1 MTPTSVQLWE
11 RIHAAGLATPDEC
24 RNWAIAITKSAPPEC
39 LLDASKLAAELIRLG
54 KISSFQANVL
64 FRDLPI
70 PLAIGPYRISESL
83 ESRLG
88 SNWLQAIDSSRP
100 KQTSLWCFLLTQ
112 QNLERPEL
120 QNWPPSL
127 GLAEKQIAVTHP
139 SLDKWLF
146 SGIDKTSFVS
156 FCEVLE
162 GESLSSR
169 LINRPL
175 SWSESATMVEQI
187 ASGLQRLHD
196 SGLVHGCICS
206 DAIWCVDDGVFVLR
220 RDPVFPPA
228 NPYSANSNSVLTSSR
243 DVLLSIAAPELT
255 LPNTVHS
262 FQTDLYALGCVW
274 YRSLT
279 CNSPFGNELKDTAQ
293 SWALTHTTK
302 AAIPLTPAELPEP
315 LQRCLAHLL
324 AKNPVSRFATA
335 SDLIKA
341 IEVALVESE
350 KQPTPITTPNNAIVE
365 KSAVE
370 KSATEKPASIPKVP
384 AAAKPNVAKPADS
397 VPATRSKP
405 TPVPVP
411 TASKEPVDV
420 LPVAQVAPQPL
431 KEPLPKDTQPKESV
445 PKESVPETALSK
457 IESARDEIPVSPVPK
472 PKSSSVATGK
482 KKPSVPKKNS
492 GKKKSK
498 KKKKP
503 MWVLPALFGG
513 ACLVFGLIITL
524 IVRNSGSSIPVPAKG
539 NLASSNPPV
548 ENRNAATVPA
558 VVQAAPGN
566 NNSDISKKPTESVS
580 EYFAVESDDGK
591 LLWAPPQAGSPYS
604 LEMFPAGIE
613 AMAFVS
619 GNMWHRRENARDLGK
634 WWTES
639 QTDLVQLLSKLPL
652 LNDDRIGSVGIG
664 LYPSKKPGV
673 PQAAFRISFSQPV
686 SIDSVISAC
695 PGFSLQLID
704 PKSKSKTG
712 LWSNESASNAIA
724 IAMDG
729 MQTDGSTMIK
739 RVLVGPEALIAT
751 LPELNGGPAPLRRQ
765 LETLIKTTDSRADLT
780 LLFAPSF
787 LFGDGRELLFTFPK
801 LQEILRESIDE
812 SMQAVAFTTT
822 VNSRWYMELRMLS
835 SETRDAGKFE
845 ATLKASLSTVPDD
858 FEKVLASGTGVHP
871 YWRALGLRYPQMMR
885 ALIRYARFGLE
896 DGQVVANAYLPTD
909 ALNNIVIASWMALQ
923 NFSTEAGPTVTVT
936 RPPATKPPAKSMD
949 EILESK
955 ITIGFEQESLEAALQ
970 LISGELSDS
979 VLAGSPLSMSING
992 AAFQKEGI
1000 TRNQSIRS
1008 FKHNSV
1014 ALRIVLMDLVRRANP
1029 VTTVQS
1035 PTERNQ
1041 KVVWLILDDPDR
1053 PGQKKIELTTRTWS
1067 EANKVA
1073 LPKEFVAE

>member
-1 MTPTSVQLWE
+1 MTVTPTSVQLWE

-24 RNWAIAITKSAPPEC
+24 RNWAIAITKSAPPES
-39 LLDASKLAAELIRLG
+39 LLDPSKLAAELIRLG
-54 KISSFQANVL
+54 KITSFQANVM
-64 FRDLPI
+64 FGELPI
-70 PLAIGPYRISESL
+70 PLAVGPYRITESL

-100 KQTSLWCFLLTQ
+100 KHPPLWCFLLTQ
-112 QNLERPEL
+112 QNLERSEL
-120 QNWPPSL
+120 QNWPPSF
-127 GLAEKQIAVTHP
+127 GLAEKQVAVTHP

-146 SGIDKTSFVS
+146 SEIDKTSFVS
-156 FCEVLE
+156 FCNVLE
-162 GESLSSR
+162 GQSLSSF

-175 SWSESATMVEQI
+175 SWSESASMIEQI
-187 ASGLQRLHD
+187 ASGLQKMHE
-196 SGLVHGCICS
+196 SGLVHGRTCS

-243 DVLLSIAAPELT
+243 DALLGIAAPELT
-255 LPNTVHS
+255 LPNAVHS

-279 CNSPFGNELKDTAQ
+279 RNSPYGNELNDTAQ
-293 SWALTHTTK
+293 SWALAHTKT
-302 AAIPLTPAELPEP
+302 AAKPLTSAELPEP
-315 LQRCLAHLL
+315 LQQCLAHLL
-324 AKNPVSRFATA
+324 AKNPVSRFAMA
-335 SDLIKA
+335 SELIKA
-341 IEVALVESE
+341 IEFALVESE
-350 KQPTPITTPNNAIVE
+350 KLPRPTTIPNQAIVE
-365 KSAVE
+365 KSAAE
-370 KSATEKPASIPKVP
+370 KSAVVP
-384 AAAKPNVAKPADS
+384 YVPVPAKPNGAKPSDS
-397 VPATRSKP
+397 VPTTRSKP
-405 TPVPVP
+405 APVPVSI
-411 TASKEPVDV
+411 ASKEPVKA
-420 LPVAQVAPQPL
+420 LPVAQVAAQT
-431 KEPLPKDTQPKESV
+431 PKDTLPKESL
-445 PKESVPETALSK
+445 PETAPTNT
-457 IESARDEIPVSPVPK
+457 ESARDESPSSPVYK
-472 PKSSSVATGK
+472 KQSSTVAPGK
-482 KKPSVPKKNS
+482 KNPSVPKKS
-492 GKKKSK
+492 RGKKKSK
-498 KKKKP
+498 KKP
-503 MWVLPALFGG
+503 VWVLPTMIGVT
-513 ACLVFGLIITL
+513 CLVFGLVITL
-524 IVRNSGSSIPVPAKG
+524 LVRNSGSSIQVPATG
-539 NLASSNPPV
+539 DLASSNPSV
-548 ENRNAATVPA
+548 ENRNVATVPVNGQTAA
-558 VVQAAPGN
+558 VL

-604 LEMFPAGIE
+604 LEMFPAGVE
-613 AMAFVS
+613 AMVFVS
-619 GNMWHRRENARDLGK
+619 ANMWHRRGDASDLGK

-639 QTDLVQLLSKLPL
+639 QTDLIQFLSKLPL

-695 PGFSLQLID
+695 PGYSLQLID

-712 LWSNESASNAIA
+712 LWSNESASNAIG

-729 MQTDGSTMIK
+729 MQTDGTTMIK
-739 RVLVGPEALIAT
+739 RALVGPEALIAT

-765 LETLIKTTDSRADLT
+765 LETLLKTTDSRADLT

-787 LFGDGRELLFTFPK
+787 LFGDGRELLSTFPK
-801 LQEILRESIDE
+801 VQEVLRESIDE

-835 SETRDAGKFE
+835 SEIRDAGKFE
-845 ATLKASLSTVPDD
+845 ATLKASMSSVPDD
-858 FEKVLASGTGVHP
+858 FEKVLASGTGLHP

-885 ALIRYARFGLE
+885 ALNRYGRFGLE
-896 DGQVVANAYLPTD
+896 EGQVVANAYLPID

-923 NFSTEAGPTVTVT
+923 NYATEAGPTVTT
-936 RPPATKPPAKSMD
+936 SRPPATKPPAKSME

-970 LISGELSDS
+970 LISGEMSDA

-1008 FKHNSV
+1008 FKHNGV
-1014 ALRIVLMDLVRRANP
+1014 ALRIVLLDLVRRANP

-1067 EANKVA
+1067 EANKVL